1 MHTSHQNITERVGK
15 AKLPLTC
22 IVCLLLSCL
31 VLFFS
36 AVSPESGI
44 VGAGKS
50 VVNTLVYPLRALGNS
65 LGAPARAL
73 NQASQAGDATQATY
87 EELEAQ
93 NNALVSENA
102 SLKEKEAELNRLQD
116 LLSFKNDN
124 QLETV
129 AAAVI
134 GRGADGLTSSI
145 TINQGKNAGIEV
157 GMAVTDATGAIGQ
170 VTSVAPFSATV
181 RLITDARSSISAI
194 DQETRVVGEI
204 QGENTDTVKLVHI
217 PASQTIQVGDQILT
231 SGLGGTFPKGIPI
244 GSVTSVDK
252 PQGAQYYDI
261 SVKLY
266 SHPQTVEN
274 VLVITGA
281 NATADEAK
289 Q

>member
-1 MHTSHQNITERVGK
+1 MRTSHQNITERVGS

-22 IVCLLLSCL
+22 IVCSLLSCIF
-31 VLFFS
+31 LFFS
-36 AVSPESGI
+36 AVSPEAGI
-44 VGAGKS
+44 IGAGKS
-50 VVNTLVYPLRALGNS
+50 VANTLVYPFRTLGNA

-73 NQASQAGDATQATY
+73 SQANQAADATQATY
-87 EELEAQ
+87 EELVAQ
-93 NNALVSENA
+93 NNALTSENA
-102 SLKEKEAELNRLQD
+102 SLKEKEAELQQLQD
-116 LLSFKNDN
+116 LLSFKKEN
-124 QLETV
+124 QLESV

-134 GRGADGLTSSI
+134 GRGVDGLTNSI

-204 QGENTDTVKLVHI
+204 QGENSDVVKLAHI
-217 PASQTIQVGDQILT
+217 PVSQNVQVGDQILT

-244 GSVTSVDK
+244 GSVSSLDK

-281 NATADEAK
+281 NATADTTT